1 LITLLGTKVDHLYYE
16 VGKFNLSVRNL
27 VIEMRFSCWQC
38 GLGGNR
44 TSVERE
50 TKCAVLRVDWT
61 RIRVRLLINQ
71 VAKLFL
77 ENKGIFL
84 ISIFLS
90 NLLILCVLFNHRGWL
105 TSYFKCVNA
114 MQFSDSSSEVE
125 LRLSLVG
132 LDIQSSRDIFVDAD
146 GTSLVVQVQHSGSH
160 ITLIETNKMFEK
172 IKPAETIWFVAQ
184 KIHGFD

>member
-1 LITLLGTKVDHLYYE
+1 
-16 VGKFNLSVRNL
+16 
-27 VIEMRFSCWQC
+27 M
-38 GLGGNR
+38 
-44 TSVERE
+44 
-50 TKCAVLRVDWT
+50 
-61 RIRVRLLINQ
+61 
-71 VAKLFL
+71 
-77 ENKGIFL
+77 
-84 ISIFLS
+84 
-90 NLLILCVLFNHRGWL
+90 LFNHRGWL
-105 TSYFKCVNA
+105 TSCSKCVNA

-184 KIHGFD
+184 KYMDSIS